1 MVTRYTVGRWACL
14 AALSIILTT
23 GPAIQA
29 VNAATVMI
37 TGASRGIGFEFAKRY
52 AERGWDVIATS
63 RTPGDDAPL
72 QELAAQYDNVST
84 ETLDVTDHAG
94 IDALAAK
101 LEGTAIDVL
110 INNAGI
116 SGGRNT
122 QEFGEVDFSVFDD
135 VMSINVVGP
144 LKITEAFLDH
154 VAASEQ
160 KKIIN
165 ISSGEGRLSF
175 VRGSRQVF
183 YRASKSALNM
193 VMKTVSIHPSVTE
206 KGVIIGILTPGF
218 VDTDFTAGLPKI
230 LMIDV
235 ETSVSRSMDMIDKYD
250 LEMSGRYY
258 SNTGEEMFW

>member
-1 MVTRYTVGRWACL
+1 M
-14 AALSIILTT
+14 
-23 GPAIQA
+23 
-29 VNAATVMI
+29 
-37 TGASRGIGFEFAKRY
+37 RGIGFEFAKRY
-52 AERGWDVIATS
+52 AEQGWDVIATARS
-63 RTPGDDAPL
+63 PEDDMPL
-72 QELAAQYDNVST
+72 QDLTKQHDNISI

-101 LEGTAIDVL
+101 LQGTTIDVL

-122 QEFGEVDFSVFDD
+122 QDFGAIDYSVFDD
-135 VMSINVVGP
+135 VMSINVLGP

-154 VAASEQ
+154 VAASDQ

-193 VMKTVSIHPSVTE
+193 VMKNVATHPTVKE
-206 KGVIIGILTPGF
+206 KGDIVGILTPGF
-218 VDTDFTAGLPKI
+218 VATDFTAGLPKN

-235 ETSVSRSMDMIDKYD
+235 ETSVSRSMAMIEKFD
-250 LEMSGRYY
+250 LEMAGRYFA
-258 SNTGEEMFW
+258 NTGEEMTW

>member
-1 MVTRYTVGRWACL
+1 MLR
-14 AALSIILTT
+14 LTLLLLT
-23 GPAIQA
+23 LFAFSSAQ
-29 VNAATVMI
+29 AATVLI

-52 AERGWDVIATS
+52 AEQGWDVIATARS
-63 RTPGDDAPL
+63 PEDDVPL
-72 QELAAQYDNVST
+72 QDLAKQYDNVRI
-84 ETLDVTDHAG
+84 ETMDVTDHAE

-101 LEGTAIDVL
+101 LKDTAIDVL
-110 INNAGI
+110 INNVGI

-122 QEFGEVDFSVFDD
+122 QDFGNIDYSVFDD
-135 VMSINVVGP
+135 VMTINVLGP

-165 ISSGEGRLSF
+165 ISSSEGRLSL
-175 VRGSRQVF
+175 VRGSRQPF

-193 VMKTVSIHPSVTE
+193 VMKNVSIHPDVKE

-218 VDTDFTAGLPKI
+218 VDTDFTAGLPKN

-235 ETSVSRSMDMIDKYD
+235 ETSVSRSMAMIEKYD
-250 LEMSGRYY
+250 MDMSGRYY
-258 SNTGEEMFW
+258 ANTGEEMTW

>member
-1 MVTRYTVGRWACL
+1 MLR
-14 AALSIILTT
+14 LSVLIATLFVFTS
-23 GPAIQA
+23 AQ
-29 VNAATVMI
+29 AATVMI

-52 AERGWDVIATS
+52 AERGWDVIATA
-63 RTPGDDAPL
+63 RTPADDVPL
-72 QELAAQYDNVST
+72 QDLASEFDNVSI

-116 SGGRNT
+116 SGGRDT
-122 QEFGEVDFSVFDD
+122 QEFGEIDYSVFDD
-135 VMSINVVGP
+135 VMNINVLGP
-144 LKITEAFLDH
+144 LKVTEAFLDH

-165 ISSGEGRLSF
+165 ISSSEGRLSN
-175 VRGSRQVF
+175 VRGARQPF

-193 VMKTVSIHPSVTE
+193 VMKNVSIHPDVQS

-218 VDTDFTAGLPKI
+218 VDTDFTAGLPKQ
-230 LMIDV
+230 LMKSV
-235 ETSVSRSMDMIDKYD
+235 ETSVSQSMAMIDKYD
-250 LEMSGRYY
+250 LAMSGRYFA
-258 SNTGEEMFW
+258 NTGEEMTW